1 MRNKKTLSIFTNIII
16 IIFIVLLGSVIM
28 IFLAKKH
35 CEPKIKYGEFPFSL
49 TYKIDRETVTIN
61 NTYVC
66 EFAGVGWDTGRGFY
80 RKWDGYV
87 KETGLENVLI
97 AEDSERQIFC
107 QVGDARYYMENSND
121 LHWSNDSLA
130 PPHLYA
136 VKKSSNFD
144 YMSVDQIKQTYG
156 IEIISWQFSK
166 PIENN

>member
-1 MRNKKTLSIFTNIII
+1 MKSKKTLFISIALISIII
-16 IIFIVLLGSVIM
+16 LGGVIILFS
-28 IFLAKKH
+28 AKKKL
-35 CEPKIKYGEFPFSL
+35 EPENKYAEFPFSL
-49 TYKIDRETVTIN
+49 TYKIDDKNITID

-66 EFAGVGWDTGRGFY
+66 EFKGIGWDTGRGFY
-80 RKWDGYV
+80 RKWAGYV
-87 KETGLENVLI
+87 KETGLESVLI

-107 QVGDARYYMENSND
+107 QVGDARYYMDNSND

-156 IEIISWQFSK
+156 IEIIAWQFSK